1 MVSSKTAPLP
11 AEAAHEADALARE
24 ITKLRAW
31 ACSGNGHLR
40 TLCQDGLQRLR
51 LVYSQASEEQRVR
64 LFQSDSIRALREIS
78 ARLEARPDETLRT
91 LLTQVFGYQQFRSG
105 QEQVIRT
112 VMAGL
117 DCLAV
122 MPTGGG
128 KSLTFQLP
136 ARALGGTTLVISPL
150 IALMKDQVDA
160 VAARGI
166 RATYLNSSIEESDR
180 RQRLSAVCRGQFE
193 LVYAAPEGLELY
205 LAALLEN
212 VDLRLLAVDEAH
224 CISEWGHDFRPAY
237 RNLAGLKQ
245 RFGGIPLLALTA
257 TATARVQQDIVNQLG
272 MEAPIRF
279 QGSFFRPNLRIAV
292 IKKTGHP
299 PVGRAML
306 QLLRARKGESG
317 IIYCLRRQD
326 ADDLATTLRENGI
339 NAESYHAGLENDV
352 RHQRQEAFQKGR
364 TLVIV
369 ATVAFGMGID
379 KSNIRFVIHRDM
391 PRSLESFAQ
400 EMGRAGRDGQPSDC
414 ILFYAWPDVLAHDF
428 FANEQKDGRLGDQR
442 REQARRMYRFA
453 EAMCC
458 RHQALAG
465 YFGEHLP
472 ACGSSC
478 DVCTGRDV
486 LAESAAPRRKKR

>member
-1 MVSSKTAPLP
+1 
-11 AEAAHEADALARE
+11 
-24 ITKLRAW
+24 
-31 ACSGNGHLR
+31 
-40 TLCQDGLQRLR
+40 
-51 LVYSQASEEQRVR
+51 
-64 LFQSDSIRALREIS
+64 
-78 ARLEARPDETLRT
+78 
-91 LLTQVFGYQQFRSG
+91 
-105 QEQVIRT
+105 
-112 VMAGL
+112 
-117 DCLAV
+117 
-122 MPTGGG
+122 
-128 KSLTFQLP
+128 
-136 ARALGGTTLVISPL
+136 
-150 IALMKDQVDA
+150 
-160 VAARGI
+160 
-166 RATYLNSSIEESDR
+166 
-180 RQRLSAVCRGQFE
+180 VCRGQFE

-257 TATARVQQDIVNQLG
+257 TATARVQQDIVDQLG
-272 MEAPIRF
+272 MEAPVRF

-292 IKKTGHP
+292 VKKTGHP

-326 ADDLATTLRENGI
+326 ADDLASTLRENGI

-352 RHQRQEAFQKGR
+352 RDQRQEAFQKGR

-400 EMGRAGRDGQPSDC
+400 EIGRAGRDGQPSDC

-428 FANEQKDGRLGDQR
+428 FANEQKDARLGDQR

-465 YFGEHLP
+465 YFGERLP
-472 ACGSSC
+472 ACGVSC

-486 LAESAAPRRKKR
+486 LAEAAAPRRKKR

>member
-1 MVSSKTAPLP
+1 VSSKSVPLP
-11 AEAAHEADALARE
+11 AQADHEADALAHE

-31 ACSGNGHLR
+31 ACSANEHLR
-40 TLCQDGLQRLR
+40 TLCHDGLQRLR
-51 LVYSQASEEQRVR
+51 LLYSQASEEQRAR
-64 LFQSDSIRALREIS
+64 LFQSDSIRALREVS
-78 ARLEARPDETLRT
+78 KRLESPPDETLRT
-91 LLTQVFGYQQFRSG
+91 LLKQIFGYDQFRSG

-122 MPTGGG
+122 MPTGAG
-128 KSLTFQLP
+128 KSLTFQLS
-136 ARALGGTTLVISPL
+136 ARGLGGTTLVISPL

-160 VAARGI
+160 VAQRGI

-257 TATARVQQDIVNQLG
+257 TATARVQQDIVDQLG
-272 MEAPIRF
+272 MEAPVRF

-292 IKKTGHP
+292 VKKTGHP

-317 IIYCLRRQD
+317 II
-326 ADDLATTLRENGI
+326 
-339 NAESYHAGLENDV
+339 
-352 RHQRQEAFQKGR
+352 
-364 TLVIV
+364 
-369 ATVAFGMGID
+369 
-379 KSNIRFVIHRDM
+379 
-391 PRSLESFAQ
+391 
-400 EMGRAGRDGQPSDC
+400 
-414 ILFYAWPDVLAHDF
+414 
-428 FANEQKDGRLGDQR
+428 
-442 REQARRMYRFA
+442 
-453 EAMCC
+453 
-458 RHQALAG
+458 
-465 YFGEHLP
+465 
-472 ACGSSC
+472 
-478 DVCTGRDV
+478 
-486 LAESAAPRRKKR
+486 